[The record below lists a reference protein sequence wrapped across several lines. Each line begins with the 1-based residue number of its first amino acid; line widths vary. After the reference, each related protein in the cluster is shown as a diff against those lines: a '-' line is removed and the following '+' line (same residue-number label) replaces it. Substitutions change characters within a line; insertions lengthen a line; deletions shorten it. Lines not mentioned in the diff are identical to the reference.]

1 MENRKRLVFLLALWV
16 LPLIGVAEISIDYYP
31 QSEVLK
37 SEESA
42 QSYRV
47 ATGPIKRTNSL
58 LNPES
63 FLLIQGRRQSH
74 TLLGSQR
81 RNVEAVYQYYL
92 KQIDSKAEVIFQCV
106 GRSCGPSTYWAH
118 KLFENA
124 SLYGPEQYQRYLVAR
139 MPGDVYLIL
148 YIAQRATGVVYFQ
161 HDLIWADSDVDD
173 GEKQLSEIVGEMQQ
187 NGRYVLS
194 RDIDIELIGMIK
206 NYLSAN
212 AGNNYGVVV
221 HDEMRVGESTQ
232 QVIDRSV
239 RAANAL
245 KAKFSQNSPN
255 VTFHGVG
262 PIAPIQGLN
271 KKRIELILLN

>member
-1 MENRKRLVFLLALWV
+1 
-16 LPLIGVAEISIDYYP
+16 
-31 QSEVLK
+31 
-37 SEESA
+37 
-42 QSYRV
+42 V

-63 FLLIQGRRQSH
+63 SLLIQGRRQSH

-92 KQIDSKAEVIFQCV
+92 KQLDSKAEVIFQCV

-118 KLFENA
+118 KVFKNA

-139 MPGDVYLIL
+139 MPGDVYLTL
-148 YIAQRATGVVYFQ
+148 YIAQRATGAVYFQ
-161 HDLIWADSDVDD
+161 HDLIWADVDVDIS
-173 GEKQLSEIVGEMQQ
+173 EKQLSEIVREMQQ

-194 RDIDIELIGMIK
+194 RDIDIELIGTIK
-206 NYLSAN
+206 NYLNAN

-221 HDEMRVGESTQ
+221 HDEMRVGESVQ

-239 RAANAL
+239 RTANSL
-245 KAKFSQNSPN
+245 KTKFSKNSPN